1 MLKERGDDMKKA
13 LAGFL
18 TCLMIINLFSF
29 AVFASDIVHELS
41 NTTSITV
48 NEYSD
53 SYNVVS
59 SSSSNVNLVN
69 EGYVTYMVKA
79 PSNGVYN
86 LSIYVRGFYYECEL
100 EPAIEV
106 IVNDVSHKKLTVGE
120 SGWVTLD
127 TEGVELTEGTNTVRL
142 KVDNNVYINTL
153 TLSRDTK
160 TDEFMSRLSSSKSVN
175 DIKSIIEGSEYFEG
189 REEEVFYKNS
199 LYSRMLI
206 NKNLPHLS
214 DVIESWNTVVD
225 TVKANPDVELL
236 CKIGNVTYDYKN
248 HADSIAV
255 YNNPS
260 NGNTAGGMESGLNVG
275 AKAFF
280 TTDVPNG
287 KYRVEVMAATQND
300 SAKLQGY
307 LAKENADFTMPFTE
321 GNVSVHNLDWFTFS
335 SLTLGTVEITDERKI
350 IGFVV
355 NDGIARVSSITLI
368 PIDGY
373 TDMGVTAPQKGLHK
387 IKLSADMIS
396 DISVIAAMY
405 EGNSLL
411 EAVQTVTNG
420 QEQILEFTKPVTG
433 DSAEC
438 KVFFWN
444 NINDLKPVDFAEVL
458 GLNRNNIYV
467 APHGSDTGLG
477 TEASPFRTLGRAK
490 ECARSLS
497 SSMSD
502 DIIINIAPGNY
513 YLDEKLV
520 FTPGDSGTNGY
531 DIIYRGVGDT
541 KPLISGGVKL
551 GNNWADTDCDGI
563 YEITV
568 PEVSDARQMY
578 VDGFSRQRAKS
589 DKLYLPDEAIYDK
602 PSNEYSYDGIIVT
615 SYDLPEFAHP
625 EDLEIVAHIQ
635 WSMLRMAVDD
645 VMYRDETDDTVF
657 VMKQPA
663 FESYCKVGA
672 KSAIQPKTG
681 YRFYLENALEL
692 LDEEGEFYFDKSQ
705 KRLYYKPFE
714 DENLE
719 TAEIYLPKTEGMIS
733 LVGLSDNKISNIR
746 FENLDFRHGAFNEA
760 TTNGVVC
767 IQADCRVD
775 PTNPKIQWGSDTGIT
790 MPSQIYMENADNID
804 IYGCNFQNLGSA
816 AIGMVHNVSSSEV
829 IENTIHDISGTS
841 VIVGNWRYSVTD
853 NPNTLCN
860 GITIKNNII
869 KRTGQEFT
877 NSPALSVY
885 YAKNIDVLHN
895 DISYAPYTG
904 ITLGWGWGSSVP
916 TKLGCGN
923 YTVEG
928 NKISDTSLVQ
938 RDGGDIYT
946 LGDLSGTVIQKNHL
960 VANND
965 MASIYLD
972 QYTQNISVRNNVME
986 DYSGRWLYI
995 NVGADSN
1002 TITDNYVDSNVY
1014 EITSTS
1020 QSNPSGTK
1028 VFSTDNWTG
1037 NALTVYQNAGLEDS
1051 VSHAVPDYPQKLGD
1065 LFCHIPSEEQ
1075 CDSGDYVLEAED
1087 YTASYPSAYS
1097 KGEPDRGRYIVSMS
1111 KSNYSSR
1118 YLEYTFNVAKA
1129 GTYRLEGR
1137 MYSTSDI
1144 SLDITV
1150 NGSKYTYSKSA
1161 NYIAYGLCPSIN
1173 LGEITLNQGQN
1184 TIRIANGGAGSV
1196 TVDSFKLRFM
1206 N

>member
-1 MLKERGDDMKKA
+1 MKKV
-13 LAGFL
+13 LAGIL

-29 AVFASDIVHELS
+29 TVFASDIVHELS
-41 NTTSITV
+41 DITSITI

-59 SSSSNVNLVN
+59 SGASNVNLVN
-69 EGYVTYMVKA
+69 GGYVTFMVKA

-86 LSIYVRGFYYECEL
+86 LSLRVRGFYYECEL

-106 IVNDVSHKKLTVGE
+106 IVNDVSQEKLTVGE
-120 SGWVTLD
+120 NGWVTLD
-127 TEGVELTEGTNTVRL
+127 TVGVELTEGTNTVRL
-142 KVDNNVYINTL
+142 KVDNNVYISTL
-153 TLSRDTK
+153 SLSRDTK
-160 TDEFMSRLSSSKSVN
+160 TDEFMSRFSSSKSVN
-175 DIKSIIEGSEYFEG
+175 DIKSIIEGSEYFGG

-206 NKNLPHLS
+206 NKNLPLLS
-214 DVIESWNTVVD
+214 DVIKSWNNVVD

-236 CKIGNVTYDYKN
+236 SKAGNITYDYSN
-248 HADSIAV
+248 HADSITV

-260 NGNTAGGMESGLNVG
+260 NGNTSAGMCAGLNVG

-280 TTDVPNG
+280 TTDAPNG
-287 KYRVEVMAATQND
+287 KYIVEVLAATEND
-300 SAKLQGY
+300 NAKLQGY
-307 LAKENADFTMPFTE
+307 LAKENADFTMPFAG
-321 GNVSVHNLDWFTFS
+321 GNIPVTNLGWKTFS
-335 SLTLGTVEITDERKI
+335 TLTLGTVEITDERKI
-350 IGFVV
+350 IGFQV
-355 NDGIARVSSITLI
+355 NDGIARVQSITLI
-368 PIDGY
+368 PVDGY
-373 TDMGVTAPQKGLHK
+373 VGVTTPQKGLNK
-387 IKLSADMIS
+387 IKISDNMIS
-396 DISVIAAMY
+396 GVSVIAAMY
-405 EGNSLL
+405 EGNTLL
-411 EAVQTVTNG
+411 EAVHTVTNG
-420 QEQILEFTKPVTG
+420 QEQILEFTKPVTA
-433 DSAEC
+433 DFAEC

-444 NINDLKPVDFAEVL
+444 NLNDLKPVDFSEVL

-502 DIIINIAPGNY
+502 DIIINIASGNY
-513 YLDEKLV
+513 YLDEKLI
-520 FTPGDSGTNGY
+520 FTPGDSGTNGH

-602 PSNEYSYDGIIVT
+602 PSNGYSHDGIIVT

-625 EDLEIVAHIQ
+625 QDLEIVAHIQ

-657 VMKQPA
+657 IMKQPA
-663 FESYCKVGA
+663 FESYCNVGE

-705 KRLYYKPFE
+705 KKLYYKPIK

-775 PTNPKIQWGSDTGIT
+775 PTDTALQWGSGTGIT
-790 MPSQIYMENADNID
+790 IPSQIYMENADNID

-869 KRTGQEFT
+869 TRTGQEFT

-885 YAKNIDVLHN
+885 YAKNIDILHN
-895 DISYAPYTG
+895 EISYAPYTG

-916 TKLGCGN
+916 TALGCGN

-946 LGDLSGTVIQKNHL
+946 LGDLSGTVIQNNHL

-972 QYTQNISVRNNVME
+972 QYTQNISVKNNVME
-986 DYSGRWLYI
+986 DYSGRWLYV
-995 NVGADSN
+995 NEGSGSN

-1014 EITSTS
+1014 ENTSS
-1020 QSNPSGTK
+1020 DQSNPSGTK

-1037 NALTVYQNAGLEDS
+1037 NALTVYQNAGLEGS
-1051 VSHAVPDYPQKLGD
+1051 VSLAVPDYPQKLGA
-1065 LFCHIPSEEQ
+1065 LFCHIPNEEQ
-1075 CDSGDYVLEAED
+1075 CDSGDYVLEAEN
-1087 YTASYPSAYS
+1087 YTRSYPSSYS
-1097 KGEPDRGRYIVSMS
+1097 KGEPDRGRYIVSL
-1111 KSNYSSR
+1111 SNNSR
-1118 YLEYTFNVAKA
+1118 YYLQYTFNVAKA

-1137 MYSTSDI
+1137 LYSASDI
-1144 SLDITV
+1144 SLGITV
-1150 NGSKYTYSKSA
+1150 NDSKNTYSKSA

-1173 LGEITLNQGQN
+1173 LGEITLNEGQN
-1184 TIRIANGGAGSV
+1184 TIKIANSGAGSV
-1196 TVDSFKLRFM
+1196 AIDSFKLRFK